1 MTEKRLLRPA
11 EIACEYGIPKATQTK
26 LRMNGDFAP
35 FIKRGRSVFV
45 RRSDLDQWLL
55 SLTRSGTLSQETAK

>member
-26 LRMNGDFAP
+26 LRMNGKFAP
-35 FIKRGRSVFV
+35 FIKLGRSVLV
-45 RRSDLDQWLL
+45 QRTDLDAWLL
-55 SLTRSGTLSQETAK
+55 SHSKTSTIDREA

>member
-11 EIACEYGIPKATQTK
+11 EIACEYGIPKSTQTK
-26 LRMNGDFAP
+26 LRMNGEFAP

-45 RRSDLDQWLL
+45 WRTDLDEWL
-55 SLTRSGTLSQETAK
+55 RSKSRSRTIAE